1 LIGLAGVTLLTAWES
16 DSAAQVV
23 VVAEI
28 IAAHGPDTGRSHE
41 LADLL
46 ADTIDSVGSAVERL
60 TPEGL
65 THSPG
70 VLNFY
75 SGVPL

>member
-1 LIGLAGVTLLTAWES
+1 MIGVAGVALLTTWES
-16 DSAAQVV
+16 DCAAQVV

-28 IAAHGPDTGRSHE
+28 IAEHGPDTGRSHE

-60 TPEGL
+60 TPKGL

-70 VLNFY
+70 GLNFY